1 MSYRARS
8 AASRSASAVE
18 PSRGYR
24 AAPIL
29 TVIGGFSLL
38 TASPWKQAACLGR
51 LTGVYTVWAVY
62 SYLIGRH
69 RRDLL
74 ARWPDARPEI
84 LPAILE
90 RLEKVER
97 QNRALQRGPS

>member
-1 MSYRARS
+1 M
-8 AASRSASAVE
+8 
-18 PSRGYR
+18 
-24 AAPIL
+24 L

-62 SYLIGRH
+62 SSLIGLH

-74 ARWPDARPEI
+74 TRWPNAGPDT

-97 QNRALQRGPS
+97 QNRALKRDPS